1 SQELIERTIL
11 AAQKYRAAAP
21 AIPSTDTLKAVDAKG
36 FCVGTVDRESIR
48 RVQTPQV
55 FEADLIKGALTKA
68 VKDGLT
74 LTDDCSAMDR
84 MGVKTFLV
92 EGDPTNI
99 KITTPDDLVTAEAI
113 VNARGDYHANRVW
126 V

>member
-1 SQELIERTIL
+1 
-11 AAQKYRAAAP
+11 
-21 AIPSTDTLKAVDAKG
+21 
-36 FCVGTVDRESIR
+36 
-48 RVQTPQV
+48 
-55 FEADLIKGALTKA
+55 
-68 VKDGLT
+68 
-74 LTDDCSAMDR
+74 MDR

-92 EGDPTNI
+92 EGDPANI